1 MGYARVNQP
10 VGLHHRVEKETVYVV
25 FRRYILTT
33 TYAMQHH
40 GGMETSHQIILD
52 LAAQRGLI
60 RPRDLGELGLPS
72 VALTR
77 LVRQGLLTRVGRG
90 LYARPDRS
98 VSEHGTLAEV
108 ARKHPQAI
116 VCLLSALR
124 VHDLTTQ
131 SPFEVWLAIPNKAR
145 APKIDYPPLRIVRFS
160 GTALTDGIEEHEI
173 DGVTVR
179 VTNVARTVADCFK
192 FRNKIGLDVAM
203 EALQEAW
210 RAKRVSMDEIWH
222 YATLYRVANVMRP
235 YMESLS

>member
-1 MGYARVNQP
+1 MESNYQQ
-10 VGLHHRVEKETVYVV
+10 
-25 FRRYILTT
+25 ILT
-33 TYAMQHH
+33 
-40 GGMETSHQIILD
+40 
-52 LAAQRGLI
+52 LASAQGLI
-60 RPRDLGELGLPS
+60 RPRDLIAQGLPR

-77 LVRQGLLTRVGRG
+77 LVRQGLLTRVARG
-90 LYARPDRS
+90 LYARPDRT

-124 VHDLTTQ
+124 VHNLTAQ

-145 APKIDYPPLRIVRFS
+145 APKLEYPPLRIMRFS
-160 GTALTDGIEEHEI
+160 GAALTEGIEDHQV

-192 FRNKIGLDVAM
+192 FRNKIGLDVAL

-210 RAKRVSMDEIWH
+210 ANKRISMDELWR
-222 YATLYRVANVMRP
+222 YATLCRVANVMRP